1 MLEGIGMM
9 QTAITWSL
17 TVSPKEDSQQE
28 SEEAARKYI
37 ENHLDQV
44 MNELLKLE
52 VCNPDVHDSA
62 LSVDL
67 GTFPH
72 AKVEVE
78 LLVDGVGAEAH
89 TKGQT
94 VLRTA
99 IHSAG
104 GSTPSEDW
112 DAPSKINAVYE
123 VLHVELAPV

>member
-17 TVSPKEDSQQE
+17 TVSLKENPPQGA
-28 SEEAARKYI
+28 EAARRLI
-37 ENHLDQV
+37 EHHLDQV
-44 MNELLKLE
+44 MEELLKLE
-52 VCNPDVHDSA
+52 ACNHSVHDPA

-67 GTFPH
+67 STLPH
-72 AKVEVE
+72 AMVEVE

-89 TKGQT
+89 TTGQS

-104 GSTPSEDW
+104 GCTPSEDW
-112 DAPSKINAVYE
+112 DAPNKINAVYE